1 MSYSVVWSNQS
12 IKFLNNIEPI
22 ISQRIIR
29 IVKEFSENPRNHQF
43 KKIKGEKSFRLRVGD
58 YRIIFDF
65 DKDKERIEI
74 LDIGHRKNV
83 YKR

>member
-1 MSYSVVWSNQS
+1 MSYSVIWSNKS
-12 IKFLNNIEPI
+12 IKFLNGVESI
-22 ISQRIIR
+22 ISQRIIKLVR
-29 IVKEFSENPRNHQF
+29 EFSENPRNHHF

-65 DKDKERIEI
+65 DQGKERIEI
-74 LDIGHRKNV
+74 LEIGHRKNI